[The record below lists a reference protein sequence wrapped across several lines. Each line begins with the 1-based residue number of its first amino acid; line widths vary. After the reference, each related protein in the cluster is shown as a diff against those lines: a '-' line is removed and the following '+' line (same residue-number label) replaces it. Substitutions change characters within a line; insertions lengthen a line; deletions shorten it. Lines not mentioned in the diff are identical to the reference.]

1 MDQFVPLI
9 VETPKVEVK
18 RFWKVEVPKLEMA
31 VPLMDETVK
40 LEVLRFWKVEIV
52 WLAGGG

>member
-1 MDQFVPLI
+1 M

-18 RFWKVEVPKLEMA
+18 RFWKVDVPKLVMA
-31 VPLMDETVK
+31 VPLMDETLKDEVK
-40 LEVLRFWKVEIV
+40 RFWKVEIV